1 MKIKQFT
8 QDGIDLVAKMAAGVW
23 GKEQGA
29 HGTEVAR
36 LFCQHLTRYSLYS
49 ADLAFQ
55 AEDEDGLQAI
65 AFAWL
70 PGDTNDAAQW
80 LRNQLPKLTD
90 EDQQTLLTNERYL
103 TRTDAE
109 LQSKM
114 LPNSAKLSFFI
125 SKKKGYG
132 TPVLNALIERLRKR
146 GIEWLYLWTDSSCN
160 WQYYPKHGFEFVG
173 EGKVPE
179 FSTDKEEYTNQ
190 IYRKHIKI

>member
-1 MKIKQFT
+1 MEIKPFNQRN
-8 QDGIDLVAKMAAGVW
+8 IDLVAEMAEGVW
-23 GKEQGA
+23 GKNQGA
-29 HGTEVAR
+29 HGSAVAR
-36 LFCQHLTRYSLYS
+36 IFCQHLTRYYLYS
-49 ADLAFQ
+49 ADLALQ
-55 AEDEDGLQAI
+55 AEDEDGMQAI

-70 PGDTNDAAQW
+70 PGETNSAATW
-80 LRNQLPKLTD
+80 LRNHLPALTD
-90 EDQQTLLTNERYL
+90 DEQQKLLTNERYL
-103 TRTDAE
+103 MRTDEE
-109 LQSKM
+109 LLSKM

-173 EGKVPE
+173 EAKVPE
-179 FSTDKEEYTNQ
+179 FSTDEEEYTNK

>member
-1 MKIKQFT
+1 M
-8 QDGIDLVAKMAAGVW
+8 
-23 GKEQGA
+23 GKNQGA
-29 HGTEVAR
+29 HGSAVAR
-36 LFCQHLTRYSLYS
+36 IFCQYLTRYYLYS
-49 ADLAFQ
+49 AALALQ
-55 AEDEDGLQAI
+55 AEDEDGMQAI

-70 PGDTNDAAQW
+70 PGETNSAATW
-80 LRNQLPKLTD
+80 LRNQLPALTD
-90 EDQQTLLTNERYL
+90 DEQQKLLTNERYL
-103 TRTDAE
+103 MRTDEE
-109 LQSKM
+109 LLSKM

-173 EGKVPE
+173 EAKVPE